1 MNPTDWEKL
10 DKEYREYC
18 HQCQTN
24 GKPPVDFHTWLLG
37 QD

>member
-1 MNPTDWEKL
+1 MNPTDWEIL

-18 HQCQTN
+18 KQCQAT
-24 GKPPVDFHTWLLG
+24 GKSPVDFHTWLLG